1 MTLAPSLR
9 CVSSRS
15 KFSREFSVEC
25 VADLASMAIKLLGKN
40 EEKGLLL
47 KWRGA
52 VHEFGEYR
60 RDKIGEKTPLGEI

>member
-1 MTLAPSLR
+1 M
-9 CVSSRS
+9 
-15 KFSREFSVEC
+15 EC
-25 VADLASMAIKLLGKN
+25 VADLASMAIELLGKN

-60 RDKIGEKTPLGEI
+60 RDEIGEKHRSAKF